1 MSHRN
6 MDQTM
11 KALASANVAR
21 AGKASLKA
29 AWAAEERTLQ
39 EVLGSPLMK
48 KVIVLE
54 VFTCLPRWGSTRA
67 ERLLSS
73 SGGLNGWREVGKLT
87 ERERRLLLAA
97 WARDRAGEKPL
108 LSLSKMLDAV
118 ATCPGLTT
126 EELAYGNLGGPGPWK
141 ASLTKLAVLG
151 LVEMDSGLRW
161 SATEKGRK
169 AVGL

>member
-1 MSHRN
+1 M
-6 MDQTM
+6 
-11 KALASANVAR
+11 ALANEVR
-21 AGKASLKA
+21 AGRNALKA
-29 AWAAEERTLQ
+29 TWAAQ
-39 EVLGSPLMK
+39 EVTLEEVLDSPFMRRA
-48 KVIVLE
+48 IVLD
-54 VFTCLPRWGSTRA
+54 VFVCLPRWGTTRT

-73 SGGLNGWREVGKLT
+73 CGGLNGWREVGKLT

-118 ATCPGLTT
+118 ATRPGLTT